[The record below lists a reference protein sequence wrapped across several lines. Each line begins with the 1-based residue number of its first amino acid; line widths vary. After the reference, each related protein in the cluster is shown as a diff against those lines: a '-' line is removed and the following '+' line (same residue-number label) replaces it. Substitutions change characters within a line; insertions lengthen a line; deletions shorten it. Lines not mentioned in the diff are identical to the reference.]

1 MPQIKRS
8 IGDYDGDDEAN
19 EKLHAAADFDGP
31 VTDRY
36 CTDLLWLILLCL
48 CWAGMT
54 AVGSYAVYNGDYR
67 LVLYPL
73 DYDGNVCGADLNDR
87 DMTEYPYL
95 YYTNSVGG
103 VCVKEC
109 PSLIGVTA
117 DNATDIYT
125 LVTYTGV
132 YQSTNGLATVP
143 ADIVQVAD
151 YSYTLNQTGDDSNNA
166 NVGGLVNLS
175 VTLLDTNNFQCTE
188 DLCIGNSLEA
198 SWKTTGINRG
208 FGFAYYLGDTFPLFQ
223 RCLLTPEARD
233 QITNLTNA
241 AGDANDLFED
251 VMSKSSDLE
260 AANDFVSNLFGD
272 LWTTRL
278 YILGFGFGCSLV
290 VSLLYMVLL
299 RIPWLLSAL
308 IWFSVF
314 AMIAMFAGA
323 GWFTLRKA
331 EEWEAANPPIVGEDQ
346 VSGTKIVGYV
356 LYGIAAFL
364 FLLAICMRKQI
375 QLAVMCVK
383 KAGAAVNDMVFIFAI
398 PVFQGLGFLVFTAVW
413 VWYCSH
419 LASLGTITLEMMEV
433 PLTKYA
439 VPVRKYEYSEDV
451 RQLGW
456 FLLFCFYWTASF
468 ILAIGEMVIAMAVSK
483 WYFTAQRQF
492 ITQHLPFAALWST
505 ILYHLGTCAYGSLI
519 IAIIKMLRAILTYIK
534 KQIAEMSN
542 EKIANTLFCCC
553 QCCLCC
559 LEKCVEFINENAYIQ
574 CAIFG
579 TPFCESGRKA
589 FYLILRN
596 AARIGAVSYVS
607 AAVLIVGKLF
617 IAALTT
623 FLAYYTL
630 TEHLELEV
638 WSFGGPIVMIF
649 IISYFVADMFM
660 DVFDISIL
668 CVLHCFIADEEM
680 FGGQARY
687 ADGNL
692 KEFVDKH
699 GGMEG

>member
-1 MPQIKRS
+1 
-8 IGDYDGDDEAN
+8 
-19 EKLHAAADFDGP
+19 
-31 VTDRY
+31 
-36 CTDLLWLILLCL
+36 
-48 CWAGMT
+48 
-54 AVGSYAVYNGDYR
+54 
-67 LVLYPL
+67 
-73 DYDGNVCGADLNDR
+73 
-87 DMTEYPYL
+87 
-95 YYTNSVGG
+95 
-103 VCVKEC
+103 
-109 PSLIGVTA
+109 
-117 DNATDIYT
+117 
-125 LVTYTGV
+125 
-132 YQSTNGLATVP
+132 
-143 ADIVQVAD
+143 
-151 YSYTLNQTGDDSNNA
+151 
-166 NVGGLVNLS
+166 
-175 VTLLDTNNFQCTE
+175 
-188 DLCIGNSLEA
+188 LCIGNSLEA

-208 FGFAYYLGDTFPLFQ
+208 FGFAYYLGDSFPLFQ
-223 RCLLTPEARD
+223 RCILTPEARTR
-233 QITNLTNA
+233 IANLTDA
-241 AGDANDLFED
+241 TGDAKDLFED
-251 VMSKSSDLE
+251 VISTSSDLE
-260 AANDFVSNLFGD
+260 AANDFASNLFGD
-272 LWTTRL
+272 LWATRL
-278 YILGFGFGCSLV
+278 YILGFGFGVSLA

-308 IWFSVF
+308 IWISIF
-314 AMIAMFAGA
+314 ALIAIFACFGYFVS
-323 GWFTLRKA
+323 GKA
-331 EEWEAANPPIVGEDQ
+331 AEWEAADPPVMGEDQ
-346 VSGTKIVGYV
+346 INGTKITGYV
-356 LYGIAAFL
+356 LYGIAGFL

-383 KAGAAVNDMVFIFAI
+383 KAGAAVNDMILIFAI
-398 PVFQGLGFLVFTAVW
+398 PVLQGIGFLAFTTVW
-413 VWYCSH
+413 AWYCSH
-419 LASLGTITLEMMEV
+419 LASLGTITLETMDV
-433 PLTKYA
+433 PFTDYS
-439 VPVRKYEYSEDV
+439 VPVRKYEYSDDL

-483 WYFTAQRQF
+483 WYFTAERRL
-492 ITQHLPFAALWST
+492 ITQHLPFSALCST
-505 ILYHLGTCAYGSLI
+505 IVYHLGTCAYGSLI

-542 EKIANTLFCCC
+542 EKIANCLFCCC

-607 AAVLIVGKLF
+607 AAVLVVGKLF

-638 WSFGGPIVMIF
+638 WSFGGPAAMIF

-680 FGGQARY
+680 FGGRARY
-687 ADGNL
+687 ADGTL
-692 KEFVDKH
+692 QEFVDKH
-699 GGMEG
+699 GGIDG

>member
-8 IGDYDGDDEAN
+8 IADYDGEDEAHD
-19 EKLHAAADFDGP
+19 KLRAAADFNGP
-31 VTDRY
+31 VEDRY
-36 CTDLLWLILLCL
+36 CTDLLMLVLLCL

-54 AVGSYAVYNGDYR
+54 AIGAYAVHNGDYR

-95 YYTNSVGG
+95 YYTNAVGG

-109 PSLIGVTA
+109 PSLVGQTA
-117 DNATDIYT
+117 DNATDLYT

-143 ADIVQVAD
+143 ADLVQVAD
-151 YSYTLNQTGDDSNNA
+151 YSYTLNITDTANNV
-166 NVGGLVNLS
+166 NVGDLGNLS
-175 VTLLDTNNFQCTE
+175 ITLLNTNNFQCTE
-188 DLCIGNSLEA
+188 DLCVGNSLEA
-198 SWKTTGINRG
+198 SWKTLGINRG
-208 FGFAYYLGDTFPLFQ
+208 FGFAYYLGDSFPLFQ
-223 RCLLTPEARD
+223 RCFLTTEARD
-233 QITNLTNA
+233 QIANLTNA
-241 AGDANDLFED
+241 AGDANDLFKD
-251 VMSKSSDLE
+251 VISTSGDLE
-260 AANDFVSNLFGD
+260 IANDFISNLYGD
-272 LWTTRL
+272 LWATRL
-278 YILGFGFGCSLV
+278 YIMGFGFGVSLV

-299 RIPWLLSAL
+299 RIPVLLSAL
-308 IWFSVF
+308 IWFSIFGV
-314 AMIAMFAGA
+314 IGMFAIA
-323 GWFTLRKA
+323 GWFTSEKA
-331 EEWEAANPPIVGEDQ
+331 AEWEAADPPVVGEKQ
-346 VSGTKIVGYV
+346 ANVTKIIGYV

-364 FLLAICMRKQI
+364 VLLAICMRKQI

-383 KAGAAVNDMVFIFAI
+383 KAGAAVNDMVLIFAI
-398 PVFQGLGFLVFTAVW
+398 PVLQGLGFLAFTAVW
-413 VWYCSH
+413 AWYSSH
-419 LASLGTITLEMMEV
+419 LASLGTITLETMDV
-433 PLTKYA
+433 PLTDYA
-439 VPVRKYEYSEDV
+439 VPVRTYEYSEDV
-451 RQLGW
+451 RKLGW
-456 FLLFCFYWTASF
+456 FLLFCFFWTGSF

-483 WYFTAQRQF
+483 WYFTAERRL

-505 ILYHLGTCAYGSLI
+505 IVYHLGTCAFGSLI
-519 IAIIKMLRAILTYIK
+519 IAIIKMLRAIMAYIK
-534 KQIAEMSN
+534 KQISETSN
-542 EKIANTLFCCC
+542 EKLANCLFCCC

-607 AAVLIVGKLF
+607 AAVLVVGKLF

-638 WSFGGPIVMIF
+638 WSFGGPIAMIF

-680 FGGQARY
+680 FDGQARY

-699 GGMEG
+699 GGVDG